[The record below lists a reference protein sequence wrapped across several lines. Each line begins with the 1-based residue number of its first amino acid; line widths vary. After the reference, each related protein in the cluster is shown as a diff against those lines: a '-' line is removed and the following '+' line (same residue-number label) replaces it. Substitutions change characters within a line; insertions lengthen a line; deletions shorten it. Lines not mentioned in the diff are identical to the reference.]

1 MTPLDTLAPD
11 QRAVLELVLRQGRS
25 YGELSELLAIPE
37 RDVRARADAGLRAL
51 AGEPAAGVDSG
62 RIADWLLGQQ
72 PDADAERTR
81 AAVARSPEAREWA
94 AAAADRLGELGG
106 AMPSVPAA
114 DDAARRRR
122 RPSRDDAPAPARCA
136 TTTTRAAPRPR
147 EQLAAAA
154 RSSRLGGAILIGVVA
169 LLVAG
174 TLLWIFV
181 LRDDEEEPAATPP
194 ATPTATAG
202 AQEGNDI
209 VLQGVGDSE
218 AEGLMRLVRRD
229 DGTVQ
234 FAIAAQN
241 VPPNE
246 GQEVYAVW
254 LTREGARPRRL
265 GFAQT
270 PVGEDGILTTGGPAA
285 GRRGRVPA
293 VVRHLREDPHH
304 ARDRREGAPAGP
316 GRARGHAARR
326 RRLTRAAATRAPRRR
341 AAAAGAA
348 PGSRRPAPRTPSSIA
363 SDAAVAAAWPSTMN
377 TGSIRIEP

>member
-72 PDADAERTR
+72 PEADADRTR

-114 DDAARRRR
+114 EDTD
-122 RPSRDDAPAPARCA
+122 DDAPVAPRPRPRPLRDADA
-136 TTTTRAAPRPR
+136 PAAPRPR
-147 EQLAAAA
+147 EKPVTAAP

-181 LRDDEEEPAATPP
+181 LRDDEEEPASSATP
-194 ATPTATAG
+194 TPTATAG
-202 AQEGNDI
+202 AQQGSDI
-209 VLQGVGDSE
+209 VLQSVGDSQ

-229 DGTVQ
+229 DGAVQ

-246 GQEVYAVW
+246 GNEVYAVW
-254 LTREGARPRRL
+254 LTREGGRPRRL

-270 PVGEDGILTTGGPAA
+270 PVGEEGILTTGGPQQGDEDKFPQWFATYEKILITRETDA
-285 GRRGRVPA
+285 KARQPGPA
-293 VVRHLREDPHH
+293 VL
-304 ARDRREGAPAGP
+304 EGTLPAG
-316 GRARGHAARR
+316 GG
-326 RRLTRAAATRAPRRR
+326 
-341 AAAAGAA
+341 
-348 PGSRRPAPRTPSSIA
+348 
-363 SDAAVAAAWPSTMN
+363 
-377 TGSIRIEP
+377 

>member
-72 PDADAERTR
+72 PEADADRTR

-114 DDAARRRR
+114 DDAA
-122 RPSRDDAPAPARCA
+122 PEPPAGDDPP
-136 TTTTRAAPRPR
+136 APRPR
-147 EQLAAAA
+147 PRPLRDDDAPRPRPSQPSAAQ
-154 RSSRLGGAILIGVVA
+154 RSSRLGGAILIGIVA

-181 LRDDEEEPAATPP
+181 LRDDEEEPASPSS
-194 ATPTATAG
+194 ATPTATAE
-202 AQEGNDI
+202 AQQGSDI
-209 VLQGVGDSE
+209 VLQGVGDSQ
-218 AEGLMRLVRRD
+218 AEGLMRLVSRD

-241 VPPNE
+241 VPPNQ

-270 PVGEDGILTTGGPAA
+270 PVGEEGILTTGGPQQGDEDKFPQWFATYEKILITRETDA
-285 GRRGRVPA
+285 KAREPGPA
-293 VVRHLREDPHH
+293 VL
-304 ARDRREGAPAGP
+304 EGTLPAG
-316 GRARGHAARR
+316 
-326 RRLTRAAATRAPRRR
+326 
-341 AAAAGAA
+341 AG
-348 PGSRRPAPRTPSSIA
+348 
-363 SDAAVAAAWPSTMN
+363 
-377 TGSIRIEP
+377 

>member
-72 PDADAERTR
+72 PDADADRTR

-94 AAAADRLGELGG
+94 AAAAERLSELGG
-106 AMPSVPAA
+106 AMPSVPGGDERAE
-114 DDAARRRR
+114 
-122 RPSRDDAPAPARCA
+122 PAEP
-136 TTTTRAAPRPR
+136 AAPRPR
-147 EQLAAAA
+147 PRPVRDAEATADKPSRPTTAV
-154 RSSRLGGAILIGVVA
+154 RSSRLGGAILIG
-169 LLVAG
+169 LVTVLVGA

-181 LRDDEEEPAATPP
+181 VRDDEEEPASSASP
-194 ATPTATAG
+194 TPTATAT
-202 AQEGNDI
+202 AEGNDI
-209 VLQGVGDSE
+209 VLQGVGDSQ
-218 AEGLMRLVRRD
+218 AQGLMRLVQRD

-241 VPPNE
+241 VPPNQ

-254 LTREGARPRRL
+254 LTREGGKPRRL

-270 PVGEDGILTTGGPAA
+270 PVGEDGILTTGGPQQGDEDQFPQWFATYEKILITRETDA
-285 GRRGRVPA
+285 KARKPGPA
-293 VVRHLREDPHH
+293 VL
-304 ARDRREGAPAGP
+304 EGTLPAG
-316 GRARGHAARR
+316 
-326 RRLTRAAATRAPRRR
+326 
-341 AAAAGAA
+341 AG
-348 PGSRRPAPRTPSSIA
+348 
-363 SDAAVAAAWPSTMN
+363 
-377 TGSIRIEP
+377 